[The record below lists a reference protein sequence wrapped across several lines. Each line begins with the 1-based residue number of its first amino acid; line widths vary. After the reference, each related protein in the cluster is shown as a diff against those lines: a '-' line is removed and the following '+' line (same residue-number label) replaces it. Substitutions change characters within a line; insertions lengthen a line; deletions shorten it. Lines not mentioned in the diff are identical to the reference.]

1 MKSFFTQQVRNLA
14 NWPAPLRILSFL
26 LILGLL
32 WAPVAIPITWLIPN
46 KNLVSLLTMP
56 TLYLIFLAMLQGWGR
71 WGHQEGNLFRRY
83 GMRCPKAWV
92 YEWLAGLG
100 IGYSTVLLL
109 FELQAL
115 LGWVD
120 WSSPSRSMPVLLLE
134 GCLIAALISL
144 AEEIFFRG
152 WLLDELQR
160 SYAPNVALAVTTMI
174 YAVSHSP
181 RIALA
186 SVQWIAL
193 ALLGWALG
201 LAKRVTHDRLGLSAG
216 LHGGL
221 VWSYYVLNVG
231 GLFAYTQRVPVWVT
245 GLEQNPLAGVM
256 GIMTMAGLAIGL
268 TIVRQRQIQ
277 GRSSRA

>member
-1 MKSFFTQQVRNLA
+1 MQRFRRLA
-14 NWPAPLRILSFL
+14 NLPAPLRIFSFL
-26 LILGLL
+26 LVLGLL
-32 WAPVAIPITWLIPN
+32 WAPVAIPITWFISD

-56 TLYLIFLAMLQGWGR
+56 ALYLIFLVLLQGWGH
-71 WGHQEGNLFRRY
+71 WGYQAGNLLGRY
-83 GMRCPKAWV
+83 GMRCPNAWI

-100 IGYSTVLLL
+100 VGYGTVLLL
-109 FELQAL
+109 FELQGL

-120 WSSPSRSMPVLLLE
+120 WSSPLRSMPVLLLE
-134 GCLIAALISL
+134 GFVIGALISL

-160 SYAPNVALAVTTMI
+160 SYRPNVALAVTTII

-186 SVQWIAL
+186 SVQWVAL
-193 ALLGWALG
+193 GLLGWALG
-201 LAKRVTHDRLGLSAG
+201 LAKRVTNDRLGLSAG

-231 GLFAYTQRVPVWVT
+231 ALFDYTQRAPVWVT

-256 GIMTMAGLAIGL
+256 GILVMAGLAIGL
-268 TIVRQRQIQ
+268 TIVRKRQIQ
-277 GRSSRA
+277 GRLS